1 MSDMRIP
8 SRALRILSAFLLA
21 ATFSAAQAQYPTK
34 PIRMIVPYA
43 AGGTTDVLA
52 RIMADKLGQALGQ
65 TVLVEIK
72 PGAGGTVGA
81 DAAAKSP
88 ADGYTIVMGAP
99 GSHSTATSLYAK
111 LPYDPVK
118 DFAPIVHVANVPNSI
133 VVHPSLPVKSVPELI
148 AYAKANPG
156 VLSYGSAG
164 TGATTHLTG
173 ELFALQTGVK
183 LTHIPYKGSGQ
194 AMIDLLGGQIQMMFE
209 NLPGAANQIRSGKI
223 RGIAVTSLRRSPAF
237 PDLPAVS
244 ETLPGFEVVAWF
256 GLFAPAGTP
265 PAIVARLNA
274 ESDKALRMADVREK
288 IAQAG
293 SDPIGGTPDDLAKFL
308 AGDIAKWV
316 RVTREAGIKP
326 Q

>member
-1 MSDMRIP
+1 MRAP
-8 SRALRILSAFLLA
+8 RNLSFLLFA
-21 ATFSAAQAQYPTK
+21 MLCGSALGQYPVK

-52 RIMADKLGQALGQ
+52 RIMADKLGHALGQ
-65 TVLVEIK
+65 SVIVEYK
-72 PGAGGTVGA
+72 PGAGGTIGA
-81 DAAAKSP
+81 EAAAKSA

-99 GSHSTATSLYAK
+99 GSHSTAPSLYAK

-133 VVHPSLPVKSVPELI
+133 IVHPSLPVKSVTELI
-148 AYAKANPG
+148 AYAKAHPG
-156 VLSYGSAG
+156 ELTYGSAG

-173 ELFALQTGVK
+173 ELFALLANVK

-194 AMIDLLGGQIQMMFE
+194 AMVDLLGGQIQMMFE
-209 NLPGAANQIRSGKI
+209 NLPGAANQIRSGKV
-223 RGIAVTSLRRSPAF
+223 RGLAVTSLRRSAAF
-237 PDLPAVS
+237 ADLPAVS

-256 GLFAPAGTP
+256 ALFAPAGTP
-265 PAIVARLNA
+265 APIIARLNA
-274 ESDKALRMADVREK
+274 ESDRALRMMEVRDK

-293 SDPIGGTPDDLAKFL
+293 SDPIGGTPEELAKFL
-308 AGDIAKWV
+308 AGDIAKWT

>member
-1 MSDMRIP
+1 MRTLP
-8 SRALRILSAFLLA
+8 ALALLFAPLIAF
-21 ATFSAAQAQYPTK
+21 AQAYPSK
-34 PIRMIVPYA
+34 PVKMIVPYA

-52 RIMADKLGQALGQ
+52 RIVADKLTQGLGQ
-65 TVLVEIK
+65 TVVIEYK
-72 PGAGGTVGA
+72 PGAGGTIGA

-88 ADGYTIVMGAP
+88 ADGYTMVMGAP

-133 VVHPSLPVKSVPELI
+133 VVHPSLAVKSVPELI
-148 AYAKANPG
+148 AYAKARPG
-156 VLSYGSAG
+156 ELTYGSAG

-173 ELFALQTGVK
+173 ELFALLANVK

-194 AMIDLLGGQIQMMFE
+194 AMVDLLGGQIQMMFE
-209 NLPGAANQIRSGKI
+209 NLPGAATQIRSGKI
-223 RGIAVTSLRRSPAF
+223 RGLAVTSLRRSAAF

-256 GLFAPAGTP
+256 ALFAPAGTP
-265 PAIVARLNA
+265 AAIVARLNA
-274 ESDKALRMADVREK
+274 ESNKALSLAEVREK
-288 IAQAG
+288 IAAAG
-293 SDPIGGTPDDLAKFL
+293 SDPIGGTSDELARFL
-308 AGDIAKWV
+308 ANDIAKWT
-316 RVTREAGIKP
+316 RVTRDAGIKP

>member
-1 MSDMRIP
+1 MRVLI
-8 SRALRILSAFLLA
+8 ALLLSPLLA
-21 ATFSAAQAQYPTK
+21 FAQGYPTK
-34 PIRMIVPYA
+34 PVKMIVPYA

-52 RIMADKLGQALGQ
+52 RIMADKLTQGLGQ
-65 TVLVEIK
+65 TVVIEYK
-72 PGAGGTVGA
+72 PGAGGTIGA

-88 ADGYTIVMGAP
+88 ADGYTMVMGAP

-133 VVHPSLPVKSVPELI
+133 VVHPSLAVKSVPELI
-148 AYAKANPG
+148 AYAKARPG
-156 VLSYGSAG
+156 ELTYGSAG

-173 ELFALQTGVK
+173 ELFALLANVK

-194 AMIDLLGGQIQMMFE
+194 AMVDLLGGQIQMMFE
-209 NLPGAANQIRSGKI
+209 NLPGAATQIRAGKI
-223 RGIAVTSLRRSPAF
+223 RGLAVTSLRRSAAF

-256 GLFAPAGTP
+256 ALFAPAGTP
-265 PAIVARLNA
+265 AAIVARLNA
-274 ESDKALRMADVREK
+274 ESNKALSLAEVREK
-288 IAQAG
+288 IAAAG
-293 SDPIGGTPDDLAKFL
+293 SDPIGGTSDELARFL
-308 AGDIAKWV
+308 ANDIAKWT

>member
-1 MSDMRIP
+1 MRFP
-8 SRALRILSAFLLA
+8 SFLLA
-21 ATFSAAQAQYPTK
+21 VVCINACTAAHAQYPTK
-34 PIRMIVPYA
+34 PIKMIVPYA

-65 TVLVEIK
+65 AVVVEYK
-72 PGAGGTVGA
+72 PGAGGTIGA
-81 DAAAKSP
+81 EAAAKSP
-88 ADGYTIVMGAP
+88 NDGYTIVMGAP

-111 LPYDPVK
+111 LGYDPVK

-133 VVHPSLPVKSVPELI
+133 VVHPSLPVKTVPELI
-148 AYAKANPG
+148 AYAKSHPG
-156 VLSYGSAG
+156 ELTYGSAG

-173 ELFALQTGVK
+173 ELFALQAGVK
-183 LTHIPYKGSGQ
+183 LTHIPYKGSSQ
-194 AMIDLLGGQIQMMFE
+194 AMTDLLGGQIQMMFE
-209 NLPGAANQIRSGKI
+209 NLPGAASQIRSGKI
-223 RGIAVTSLRRSPAF
+223 RGVAVTSLRRSPAF

-265 PAIVARLNA
+265 AAIIARLNA
-274 ESDKALRMADVREK
+274 ESDKALHLAEVREK
-288 IAQAG
+288 IIAAG
-293 SDPIGGTPDDLAKFL
+293 SDPIGGTPEDMAKFL
-308 AGDIAKWV
+308 ANDIAKWV

>member
-1 MSDMRIP
+1 M
-8 SRALRILSAFLLA
+8 RALIALLLSPLLA
-21 ATFSAAQAQYPTK
+21 FAQGYPSK
-34 PIRMIVPYA
+34 PVKMIVPYA

-52 RIMADKLGQALGQ
+52 RIVADKLTQGLGQ
-65 TVLVEIK
+65 TVVIEYK
-72 PGAGGTVGA
+72 PGAGGTIGA
-81 DAAAKSP
+81 EAAAKSP

-133 VVHPSLPVKSVPELI
+133 VVHPNVPVKSVAELI
-148 AYAKANPG
+148 TYAKAHPG
-156 VLSYGSAG
+156 ELTYGSAG

-173 ELFALQTGVK
+173 ELFALLANVK

-194 AMIDLLGGQIQMMFE
+194 AMVDLLGGQIQMMFE
-209 NLPGAANQIRSGKI
+209 NLPGAATQIRSGKI
-223 RGIAVTSLRRSPAF
+223 RGLAVTSLRRSAAF
-237 PDLPAVS
+237 PELPAVS

-256 GLFAPAGTP
+256 ALFAPAGTP
-265 PAIVARLNA
+265 PAIVSRLNG
-274 ESDKALRMADVREK
+274 ESNKALSLAEVREK
-288 IAQAG
+288 IAAAG
-293 SDPIGGTPDDLAKFL
+293 SDPIGGTSDELARFL
-308 AGDIAKWV
+308 ANDIAKWT

>member
-1 MSDMRIP
+1 MRAIK
-8 SRALRILSAFLLA
+8 LLPLLFCPLI
-21 ATFSAAQAQYPTK
+21 TFAQGYPAK
-34 PIRMIVPYA
+34 PVKMIVPYA

-52 RIMADKLGQALGQ
+52 RIVADKLTQSLGQ
-65 TVLVEIK
+65 SVVIEYK
-72 PGAGGTVGA
+72 PGAGGTIGA

-111 LPYDPVK
+111 LSYDPVK

-133 VVHPSLPVKSVPELI
+133 VVHPSLPVKSVAELI
-148 AYAKANPG
+148 AYAKSHPG
-156 VLSYGSAG
+156 ELTYGSAG

-173 ELFALQTGVK
+173 ELFALLANVK

-194 AMIDLLGGQIQMMFE
+194 AMVDLLGGQIQMMFE
-209 NLPGAANQIRSGKI
+209 NLPGAASQMRSGKI
-223 RGIAVTSLRRSPAF
+223 RGLAVTSLRRSAAF

-256 GLFAPAGTP
+256 ALFAPAGTP
-265 PAIVARLNA
+265 APIVARLN
-274 ESDKALRMADVREK
+274 SDTDKALRSSDVREK
-288 IAQAG
+288 FLAAG
-293 SDPIGGTPDDLAKFL
+293 SDPVGGTSDELARFL
-308 AGDIAKWV
+308 ANDIAKWT

>member
-1 MSDMRIP
+1 MRAP
-8 SRALRILSAFLLA
+8 RNLSFLLF
-21 ATFSAAQAQYPTK
+21 ATLCGSALGQYPVK

-52 RIMADKLGQALGQ
+52 RIMADKLGHALGQ
-65 TVLVEIK
+65 SVIVEYK
-72 PGAGGTVGA
+72 PGAGGTIGA
-81 DAAAKSP
+81 EAAAKSA

-99 GSHSTATSLYAK
+99 GSHSTAPSLYAK

-133 VVHPSLPVKSVPELI
+133 IVHPSLPVKSVTELI
-148 AYAKANPG
+148 AYAKLHPG
-156 VLSYGSAG
+156 ELTYGSAG

-173 ELFALQTGVK
+173 ELFALLANVK

-194 AMIDLLGGQIQMMFE
+194 AMVDLLGGQIQMMFE
-209 NLPGAANQIRSGKI
+209 NLPGAANQIRSGKV
-223 RGIAVTSLRRSPAF
+223 RGLAVTSLRRSAAF

-256 GLFAPAGTP
+256 ALFAPAGTP
-265 PAIVARLNA
+265 VSIVARLNA
-274 ESDKALRMADVREK
+274 ESDKALHLAEVRDK
-288 IAQAG
+288 IAAAG
-293 SDPIGGTPDDLAKFL
+293 SDPIGGTPEDMARFL
-308 AGDIAKWV
+308 ANDIAKWV

>member
-1 MSDMRIP
+1 MRTF
-8 SRALRILSAFLLA
+8 RTLSALLLA
-21 ATFSAAQAQYPTK
+21 VCCAPALAQTYPTK

-65 TVLVEIK
+65 SVIVEYK
-72 PGAGGTVGA
+72 PGAGGTIGA
-81 DAAAKSP
+81 EAAARSP
-88 ADGYTIVMGAP
+88 ADGYTILMGAP

-111 LPYDPVK
+111 LPYDPVR

-133 VVHPSLPVKSVPELI
+133 ITHPSLPVKSVSELI
-148 AYAKANPG
+148 AYAKSHPG
-156 VLSYGSAG
+156 ELTYGSAG

-173 ELFALQTGVK
+173 ELFALLANVK

-209 NLPGAANQIRSGKI
+209 NLPGAANQIRSGKV
-223 RGIAVTSLRRSPAF
+223 RGLAVTSLRRTAAF
-237 PDLPAVS
+237 PELPAVS

-256 GLFAPAGTP
+256 ALFAPAGTP
-265 PAIVARLNA
+265 APIVARLNA
-274 ESDKALRMADVREK
+274 ESDRALKMADVREK
-288 IAQAG
+288 IAQVG
-293 SDPIGGTPDDLAKFL
+293 SDPIGGTPEDLAKFL
-308 AGDIAKWV
+308 AGDIAKWT

>member
-1 MSDMRIP
+1 MRTLP
-8 SRALRILSAFLLA
+8 ALALLFAPLIAF
-21 ATFSAAQAQYPTK
+21 AQAYPSK
-34 PIRMIVPYA
+34 PVKMIVPYA

-52 RIMADKLGQALGQ
+52 RIMADKLTQGLGQ
-65 TVLVEIK
+65 TVVIEYK
-72 PGAGGTVGA
+72 PGAGGTIGA

-88 ADGYTIVMGAP
+88 ADGYTMVMGAP

-133 VVHPSLPVKSVPELI
+133 VVHPSLAVKSVPELI
-148 AYAKANPG
+148 AYARTRPG
-156 VLSYGSAG
+156 ELTYGSAG

-173 ELFALQTGVK
+173 ELFALLANVK

-194 AMIDLLGGQIQMMFE
+194 AMVDLLGGQIQMMFE
-209 NLPGAANQIRSGKI
+209 NLPGAATQIRSGKI
-223 RGIAVTSLRRSPAF
+223 RGLAVTSLRRSAAF

-256 GLFAPAGTP
+256 ALFAPAGTP
-265 PAIVARLNA
+265 AAIVARLNA
-274 ESDKALRMADVREK
+274 ESNKALSLAEVREK
-288 IAQAG
+288 IAAAG
-293 SDPIGGTPDDLAKFL
+293 SDPIGGTSDELARFL
-308 AGDIAKWV
+308 ANDIAKWT
-316 RVTREAGIKP
+316 RVTRDAGIKP

>member
-1 MSDMRIP
+1 MNLMP
-8 SRALRILSAFLLA
+8 RALQCLSALLLA
-21 ATFSAAQAQYPTK
+21 ATFGSAHAQYPTK

-52 RIMADKLGQALGQ
+52 RIMADKLGTALGQ
-65 TVLVEIK
+65 AVVIEYR
-72 PGAGGTVGA
+72 PGAGGTIGA
-81 DAAAKSP
+81 EAAAKSP
-88 ADGYTIVMGAP
+88 NDGYTIVMGAP
-99 GSHSTATSLYAK
+99 GTHSTATSLYAK

-133 VVHPSLPVKSVPELI
+133 IVNPSLPVKSVPELI
-148 AYAKANPG
+148 AYAKSKPG
-156 VLSYGSAG
+156 ALTYGSAG

-173 ELFALQTGVK
+173 ELFALLANVK

-194 AMIDLLGGQIQMMFE
+194 AMVDLLGGQIQMMFE
-209 NLPGAANQIRSGKI
+209 NLPGAATQIRAGKV
-223 RGIAVTSLRRSPAF
+223 RGLAVTSLRRSPAF

-265 PAIVARLNA
+265 AAIIARLNA
-274 ESDKALRMADVREK
+274 ESDKALHMADVREK

>member
-1 MSDMRIP
+1 MRRLRFLP
-8 SRALRILSAFLLA
+8 ALLVAALGLA
-21 ATFSAAQAQYPTK
+21 AHQGQAQSQGYPTK

-65 TVLVEIK
+65 TVIVEYK
-72 PGAGGTVGA
+72 PGAGGTIGA
-81 DAAAKSP
+81 EAAAKSP
-88 ADGYTIVMGAP
+88 PDGYTIVMGAP
-99 GSHSTATSLYAK
+99 GSHSTAPSLYAK
-111 LPYDPVK
+111 LPYDPVR

-133 VVHPSLPVKSVPELI
+133 IVHPSVPVKSVAELI
-148 AYAKANPG
+148 AYAKVHPG
-156 VLSYGSAG
+156 ELTYGSAG

-173 ELFALQTGVK
+173 ELFALMADVK

-194 AMIDLLGGQIQMMFE
+194 AMVDLLGGQIRMMFE
-209 NLPGAANQIRSGKI
+209 NLPGAANQIRSNKV
-223 RGIAVTSLRRSPAF
+223 RGLAVTSLRRSAAF
-237 PDLPAVS
+237 PELPAVS

-256 GLFAPAGTP
+256 ALFAPAGTP

-274 ESDKALRMADVREK
+274 ESDRALRLAEVRDK

-293 SDPIGGTPDDLAKFL
+293 SDPIGGTPEELARFL
-308 AGDIAKWV
+308 AGDIAKWA
-316 RVTREAGIKP
+316 RVTREAGIKA

>member
-1 MSDMRIP
+1 MRTLP
-8 SRALRILSAFLLA
+8 ALALLFAPLIAF
-21 ATFSAAQAQYPTK
+21 AQAYPSK
-34 PIRMIVPYA
+34 PVKMIVPYA

-52 RIMADKLGQALGQ
+52 RIVADKLTQGLGQ
-65 TVLVEIK
+65 TVVIEYK
-72 PGAGGTVGA
+72 PGAGGTIGA

-88 ADGYTIVMGAP
+88 ADGYTMVMGAP

-133 VVHPSLPVKSVPELI
+133 VVHPSLAVKSVPELI
-148 AYAKANPG
+148 AYARTRPG
-156 VLSYGSAG
+156 ELTYGSAG

-173 ELFALQTGVK
+173 ELFALLANVK

-194 AMIDLLGGQIQMMFE
+194 AMVDLLGGQIQMMFE
-209 NLPGAANQIRSGKI
+209 NLPGAATQIRSGKI
-223 RGIAVTSLRRSPAF
+223 RGLAVTSLRRSAAF

-256 GLFAPAGTP
+256 ALFAPAGTP
-265 PAIVARLNA
+265 AAIVARLNA
-274 ESDKALRMADVREK
+274 ESNKALSLAEVREK
-288 IAQAG
+288 IAAAG
-293 SDPIGGTPDDLAKFL
+293 SDPIGGTSDELARFL
-308 AGDIAKWV
+308 ANDIAKWT
-316 RVTREAGIKP
+316 RVTRDAGIKP

>member
-1 MSDMRIP
+1 MTV
-8 SRALRILSAFLLA
+8 LRLFSAFFLA
-21 ATFSAAQAQYPTK
+21 AIFSSANAQYPTK

-52 RIMADKLGQALGQ
+52 RIMADKIGASLGQ
-65 TVLVEIK
+65 TVIVEYK
-72 PGAGGTVGA
+72 PGAGGTIGA
-81 DAAAKSP
+81 EAAARSP
-88 ADGYTIVMGAP
+88 NDGYTIVMGAP

-118 DFAPIVHVANVPNSI
+118 DFAPIIHVANVPNSI
-133 VVHPSLPVKSVPELI
+133 IVHPNVPVKSVPELI

-156 VLSYGSAG
+156 VLTYGSAG

-173 ELFALQTGVK
+173 ELFALLANVK

-194 AMIDLLGGQIQMMFE
+194 AMVDLLGGQIQMMFE
-209 NLPGAANQIRSGKI
+209 NLPGAANQIRAGKV
-223 RGIAVTSLRRSPAF
+223 RGLAVTSLRRSPAF
-237 PDLPAVS
+237 ADLPAVS

-265 PAIVARLNA
+265 VPIVARLNA

-293 SDPIGGTPDDLAKFL
+293 SDPIGGTPEDLAKFL

>member
-1 MSDMRIP
+1 MNLMT
-8 SRALRILSAFLLA
+8 RALQCLSALLFA
-21 ATFSAAQAQYPTK
+21 ASVSSAHAQYPAK

-52 RIMADKLGQALGQ
+52 RIMADKIGTAMGQ
-65 TVLVEIK
+65 TVVIEYK
-72 PGAGGTVGA
+72 PGAGGTIGA
-81 DAAAKSP
+81 EAAARSP
-88 ADGYTIVMGAP
+88 NDGYTIVMGAP

-111 LPYDPVK
+111 LPYDPVR
-118 DFAPIVHVANVPNSI
+118 DFAPIIHVANVPNSI
-133 VVHPSLPVKSVPELI
+133 IVNPSVPVKSVTELI
-148 AYAKANPG
+148 AYARSKPG
-156 VLSYGSAG
+156 ELTYGSAG

-173 ELFALQTGVK
+173 ELFALLANVK

-194 AMIDLLGGQIQMMFE
+194 AMVDLLGGQIQMMFE
-209 NLPGAANQIRSGKI
+209 NLPGAANQIRAGKV
-223 RGIAVTSLRRSPAF
+223 RGLAVTSLRRSPAF

-265 PAIVARLNA
+265 AAVVARLNA
-274 ESDKALRMADVREK
+274 ESDKALRLADVREK
-288 IAQAG
+288 IAATG
-293 SDPIGGTPDDLAKFL
+293 SDPIGGTPEDLAKFL